1 MWLGASIAVVAGLLL
16 TALAAALE
24 SSINGPGRREIAP
37 PVLWALGGGLG
48 LALGAIV
55 ASWISRRVWPG
66 VVAALVGAV
75 AFLILLIFGY
85 NSSDLK
91 ESDQVVGSLVVVVLP
106 ALLGAIVL
114 ATVAALLAR
123 LVRGR
128 APRSYPATR

>member
-1 MWLGASIAVVAGLLL
+1 MWLGALIAVVAGLLL

-24 SSINGPGRREIAP
+24 SSINGPGHREVAP

-66 VVAALVGAV
+66 VVAALLGAV
-75 AFLILLIFGY
+75 PFLILLIFGY